1 MNKNLLY
8 NIGLGIMATALFVV
22 LIFLWLG
29 WFTRHNV
36 AIQVPNTVGMNIEEA
51 LEKLDDAGLRYEIS
65 DSVYVENQKKDAITE
80 QDPAPG
86 SSVKPN
92 RIIYLVLNSLAKP
105 KVKVPM
111 LVDQSLN
118 LATVLIKNS
127 GLEVGNIEYKYDEI
141 GNNLVVTQSI
151 NGMEVPA
158 GKMVTKGTRIDLLVI
173 KNQRNEEASDS
184 TVKVDTEQQ
193 EKPPAEEKP
202 KRKRRNKRR

>member
-1 MNKNLLY
+1 
-8 NIGLGIMATALFVV
+8 
-22 LIFLWLG
+22 
-29 WFTRHNV
+29 
-36 AIQVPNTVGMNIEEA
+36 
-51 LEKLDDAGLRYEIS
+51 
-65 DSVYVENQKKDAITE
+65 
-80 QDPAPG
+80 
-86 SSVKPN
+86 
-92 RIIYLVLNSLAKP
+92 LAKP

-184 TVKVDTEQQ
+184 TVKVDSEQQ